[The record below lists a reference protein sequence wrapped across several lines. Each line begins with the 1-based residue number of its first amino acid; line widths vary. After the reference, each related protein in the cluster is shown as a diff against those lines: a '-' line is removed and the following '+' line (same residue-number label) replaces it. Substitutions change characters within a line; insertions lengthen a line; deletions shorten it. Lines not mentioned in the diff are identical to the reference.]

1 MKEIYDDENNLIDI
15 NQLEFLSNI
24 GQEYRVFKYDK
35 DVIKIFKKD
44 YKLEHTSKK
53 TIEYLKKLKQKEY

>member
-53 TIEYLKKLKQKEY
+53 IIEYLKKLKQKEY

>member
-24 GQEYRVFKYDK
+24 GQEYRVFNYYI
-35 DVIKIFKKD
+35 DVIKLFK
-44 YKLEHTSKK
+44 
-53 TIEYLKKLKQKEY
+53 

>member
-35 DVIKIFKKD
+35 DVIKIF
-44 YKLEHTSKK
+44 
-53 TIEYLKKLKQKEY
+53 

>member
-53 TIEYLKKLKQKEY
+53 